1 MNTAPAVDPALA
13 ASVNREQELRDRV
26 REASAARRAIN
37 AGPEPDKAQKL
48 REACQGFEALFI
60 QKMWEGMRASLPQD
74 GLMHS
79 RDEKFWQGMY
89 DQELGKSMARAGGIG
104 LADMMVAQLSRNLQD
119 AGSAAAASVRRE
131 PLPIAPVPL
140 LPQKAAGPTPE
151 PAAPADIYSGEAPQ
165 PAAPEPAPEPVETD
179 PVRSALEDLMD
190 RAGPDRQLI
199 ISRTIR
205 STTEASADVPHLP
218 ADHPVVTGRRPE
230 AATSDP
236 AGAAATPW
244 SAPMQTAWQP
254 VSAPTQHEKTP
265 TPPRLETAAG
275 RTPPVAPGAA
285 SDVRPQDISSR
296 KPAASRRT
304 AAPAPAAQPAVNT
317 AEAPAS
323 GPAAPS
329 AATVSQRTGR
339 PAARA
344 ASRSETRNGPEIASL
359 QTAGKTF
366 PRPQS
371 AFSRSATALLKEQFG
386 TPAPEKNNS

>member
-1 MNTAPAVDPALA
+1 MNAMPAVDPALA

-37 AGPEPDKAQKL
+37 AGAEQDKAQKL

-119 AGSAAAASVRRE
+119 AGSAAAASRRRE
-131 PLPIAPVPL
+131 PLPVAPVPL
-140 LPQKAAGPTPE
+140 LPHKVSAPAPA
-151 PAAPADIYSGEAPQ
+151 PAAPAEIYSGEAVQ
-165 PAAPEPAPEPVETD
+165 PAAPEPAPEPVQTD
-179 PVRSALEDLMD
+179 PVRSALDDLKG
-190 RAGPDRQLI
+190 RAESEPQLI

-205 STTEASADVPHLP
+205 STTENTQGVPHLP
-218 ADHPVVTGRRPE
+218 ADHPVVTGRRPDV
-230 AATSDP
+230 AASDT
-236 AGAAATPW
+236 AEVAATPW
-244 SAPMQTAWQP
+244 SAPVQTAWQAT
-254 VSAPTQHEKTP
+254 SAATQNAEA
-265 TPPRLETAAG
+265 PRRSRSEPIAG
-275 RTPPVAPGAA
+275 RMSPVAPGAA
-285 SDVRPQDISSR
+285 PDVQPQDISSSR
-296 KPAASRRT
+296 PAADRQTT
-304 AAPAPAAQPAVNT
+304 ASAPAAQPTVSV
-317 AEAPAS
+317 PAS

-329 AATVSQRTGR
+329 AATVSQQTGR
-339 PAARA
+339 TAGRVGSGTPTQA
-344 ASRSETRNGPEIASL
+344 GPGIASFHA
-359 QTAGKTF
+359 AGKTF

-386 TPAPEKNNS
+386 TPAPVKNNS